1 MYTFNIFTKGGINHE
16 LLLIDVVSEREVKNN
31 NREIN
36 THYTHVWNSNLL
48 VDK

>member
-36 THYTHVWNSNLL
+36 IHYVWNSNLL